1 MTVNHRNFNVAG
13 NLTGDPQQITTNSGK
28 PMTVFDLAQNTRVRD
43 EAGNW
48 GDGPTN
54 YFSVGITDERLGR
67 NVAASLHKGD
77 RVNVE
82 GTLQSTPYV
91 RGNGEP
97 DMNHRIFADDVSPSL
112 RWHTASPQPD
122 GANSQHVA
130 SASSSA
136 DAGAGAVADQE
147 VTSWAVAEPGSGGL
161 SR

>member
-1 MTVNHRNFNVAG
+1 MAVNHRNFSVPG
-13 NLTGDPQQITTNSGK
+13 NLTADPQQITTNAGK

-54 YFSVGITDERLGR
+54 YYSVGITDERLGR
-67 NVAASLHKGD
+67 NVMASLKKGD

-82 GTLQSTPYV
+82 GTLRSTPYL

-112 RWHTASPQPD
+112 RWHTATPQPD
-122 GANSQHVA
+122 GQNAQRAA
-130 SASSSA
+130 SAHA
-136 DAGAGAVADQE
+136 DAGPGAEQE